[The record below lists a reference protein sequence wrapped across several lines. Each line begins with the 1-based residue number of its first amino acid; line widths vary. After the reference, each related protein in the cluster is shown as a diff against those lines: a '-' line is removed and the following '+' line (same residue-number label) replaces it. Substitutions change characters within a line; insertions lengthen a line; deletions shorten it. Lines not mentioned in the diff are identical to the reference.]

1 METLMSSAIP
11 LAPFG
16 GAADMPS
23 FGSMR
28 KTNLTRPQK
37 AAIIVRFLLNEG
49 AELSLA
55 ELSDNHQADLTYMMG
70 DMGYIDRDTLAE
82 VLMEFA
88 QELESIGLS
97 FPNGISGALSVLQGQ
112 ISPLTEARLRK
123 EAGVRMIG
131 NPWSRIKEL
140 TVPELINM
148 VDSESIEVSA
158 VLMSKLPV
166 DKAATVLAKLA
177 GDKARRITFAM
188 SMTESITPEAVDRI
202 GLTLACQIEDR
213 PPKAFKQ
220 GPEDRLG
227 AILNNATT
235 ATRDNV
241 LESLDEQDAE
251 FAVAVRRRIFT
262 YAHIATRVKPLDIP
276 RLVRDLDEGSLITAM
291 AYATEGDF
299 GVSTEFILNNMSA
312 RMADQLREG
321 VNDRGEVKTKEAE
334 AAMSEITTG
343 VRELVELGEIELISD
358 EDDDED

>member
-1 METLMSSAIP
+1 MSSVIP
-11 LAPFG
+11 MAPLG
-16 GAADMPS
+16 GADDLPTS
-23 FGSMR
+23 FGSFG
-28 KTNLTRPQK
+28 KVELTRPQK

-49 AELSLA
+49 AELSLS

-70 DMGYIDRDTLAE
+70 DMGYIDRDTLQD

-140 TVPELINM
+140 PVPELLTMI
-148 VDSESIEVSA
+148 DGESIEVSA
-158 VLMSKLPV
+158 VLLSKLPV
-166 DKAATVLAKLA
+166 DKAAMVLAKLP

-188 SMTESITPEAVDRI
+188 SMTENITPEAVDRI

-235 ATRDNV
+235 ATRDTV
-241 LESLDEQDAE
+241 LESLDEKDAE
-251 FAVAVRRRIFT
+251 FAGAVRRRIFT
-262 YAHIATRVKPLDIP
+262 YAHISTRVKALDIP
-276 RLVRDLDEGSLITAM
+276 KLVKDLDEDTLITAM
-291 AYATEGDF
+291 AYATQGDF
-299 GVSTEFILNNMSA
+299 GISTEFILGNMSS

-321 VNDRGEVKTKEAE
+321 ITERGQVRTKDAE
-334 AAMSEITTG
+334 AAMAEITKG
-343 VRELVELGEIELISD
+343 IRELVELGEIELIAEED
-358 EDDDED
+358 EED

>member
-1 METLMSSAIP
+1 MSSAIP
-11 LAPFG
+11 LAPLG
-16 GAADMPS
+16 GVTDMPT

-49 AELSLA
+49 AELSLG
-55 ELSDNHQADLTYMMG
+55 ELSDSHQADLTYMIG
-70 DMGYIDRDTLAE
+70 DMGYIDRDTLGE

-140 TVPELINM
+140 TVDELVTM
-148 VDSESIEVSA
+148 VDGESIEVSA
-158 VLMSKLPV
+158 VLLSKLPV
-166 DKAATVLAKLA
+166 DKAATVLAKLP

-213 PPKAFKQ
+213 PPRAFKQ

-241 LESLDEQDAE
+241 LESLDEKDAE
-251 FAVAVRRRIFT
+251 FAGAVRRRIFT
-262 YAHIATRVKPLDIP
+262 YAHIATRMKPLDIP
-276 RLVRDLDEGSLITAM
+276 RLVRDLDEGTLITAM
-291 AYATEGDF
+291 AYATEGEF
-299 GVSTEFILNNMSA
+299 GMSTEFILNNMSA

-321 VNDRGEVKTKEAE
+321 ITDRGEVKTKEAE

-343 VRELVELGEIELISD
+343 VRELVELGEIELITD
-358 EDDDED
+358 DDDDE

>member
-1 METLMSSAIP
+1 MSSMIP
-11 LAPFG
+11 MAPLGGAGDLTSFG
-16 GAADMPS
+16 G
-23 FGSMR
+23 MR

-49 AELSLA
+49 AELALA
-55 ELSDNHQADLTYMMG
+55 ELSDGHQADLTYMMG
-70 DMGYIDRDTLAE
+70 DMGYIDRETLSD

-131 NPWSRIKEL
+131 NPWARIKEQS
-140 TVPELINM
+140 VPELITM
-148 VDSESIEVSA
+148 IDGESIEVSA
-158 VLMSKLPV
+158 VLISKLPV
-166 DKAATVLAKLA
+166 EKAAMVLAKLP

-202 GLTLACQIEDR
+202 GLTLACQLEDQ

-235 ATRDNV
+235 ATRDEV
-241 LESLDEQDAE
+241 LESLDEKDAE
-251 FAVAVRRRIFT
+251 FAGAVRRRIFT
-262 YAHIATRVKPLDIP
+262 YAHIATRVKPLDVP
-276 RLVRDLDEGSLITAM
+276 RLVKDLEDDILVTAM
-291 AYATEGDF
+291 AFATAGDF
-299 GVSTEFILNNMSA
+299 GLSTEFILSNMSG

-321 VNDRGEVKTKEAE
+321 ITERGTVKTKEAE
-334 AAMSEITTG
+334 AAMSEITKSI
-343 VRELVELGEIELISD
+343 RELVDMGEIKLVSD
-358 EDDDED
+358 EDEDDE

>member
-1 METLMSSAIP
+1 MSSPIP

-16 GAADMPS
+16 GDADVPS
-23 FGSMR
+23 LGYMR
-28 KTNLTRPQK
+28 KGNLTRPQK

-70 DMGYIDRDTLAE
+70 DMGYIDRETLGD

-140 TVPELINM
+140 DVPELIKM
-148 VDSESIEVSA
+148 IDGESIEVSA
-158 VLMSKLPV
+158 VLISKLPV
-166 DKAATVLAKLA
+166 DKAAMILAKLP
-177 GDKARRITFAM
+177 GDKSRRITFAM
-188 SMTESITPEAVDRI
+188 SMTENITPEAVDRI
-202 GLTLACQIEDR
+202 GLTLACQLEDR

-235 ATRDNV
+235 ATRDDV
-241 LESLDEQDAE
+241 LDSLDEKDAE
-251 FAVAVRRRIFT
+251 FAGAVRRRIFT
-262 YAHIATRVKPLDIP
+262 YAHIATRLKPLDVP
-276 RLVRDLDEGSLITAM
+276 RLVRDLDEATLITAM

-299 GVSTEFILNNMSA
+299 GISTEFILNNMSA

-321 VNDRGEVKTKEAE
+321 IGERGEVKTKEAE
-334 AAMSEITTG
+334 SAMQEICTG
-343 VRELVELGEIELISD
+343 VRELVELGEIELLTD
-358 EDDDED
+358 DDDDED